1 MTTRP
6 AAPRKPRARSQ
17 ARIDAILD
25 AARTLLA
32 AEGVAIIMVSSELAE
47 VLGVSDRVLVIGD
60 GQLRGDF
67 INQGLTQEQVLA
79 AALSQNNN
87 NRKTA

>member
-6 AAPRKPRARSQ
+6 ATVRKPRARSQ

-32 AEGVAIIMVSSELAE
+32 TEGVAS
-47 VLGVSDRVLVIGD
+47 
-60 GQLRGDF
+60 
-67 INQGLTQEQVLA
+67 
-79 AALSQNNN
+79 LSI
-87 NRKTA
+87 

>member
-6 AAPRKPRARSQ
+6 ATPRKPRARSQ

-32 AEGVAIIMVSSELAE
+32 AEGVASLSIYSVAERAQIPPSSVYHFCECA
-47 VLGVSDRVLVIGD
+47 GAA
-60 GQLRGDF
+60 RGAH
-67 INQGLTQEQVLA
+67 GRRARSLPGGHPGA
-79 AALSQNNN
+79 HRA
-87 NRKTA
+87 

>member
-1 MTTRP
+1 G
-6 AAPRKPRARSQ
+6 
-17 ARIDAILD
+17 
-25 AARTLLA
+25 LLA

-47 VLGVSDRVLVIGD
+47 VLGVSDRVLVIGE

-79 AALSQNNN
+79 AALSQHNKND
-87 NRKTA
+87 RKTA